1 MEHQQ
6 AADLIFGT
14 WPLKGDAT
22 REATEMALDVGYR
35 RIDTA
40 QWYENEAEVGDA
52 LRSAGLRRD
61 DVRIT
66 TKVKPDNIGPDRFLP
81 SVRESLDMLGLDR
94 VDLLL
99 MHWPVRDDAGFC
111 QTIEALNEARDRGWT
126 TTIGISNATTA
137 QMRRAV
143 EVTNAP
149 VLINQVEFHPLI
161 DQSKVQKV
169 AAELGIAL
177 EGYCSLGRGQ
187 ALGQS
192 ITQDIAAK
200 HGASEAQ
207 IILSWLL
214 AQGVSPVTMSTKRA
228 NAAAN
233 LASRALVLSPAEI
246 QAISTLRSRHLRVVS
261 IADLEPEW
269 DTPGV

>member
-1 MEHQQ
+1 LEHQQ
-6 AADLIFGT
+6 AAELIFGT
-14 WPLKGDAT
+14 WPLTGDAA

-81 SVRESLDMLGLDR
+81 SVRESLDRLGLDR

-99 MHWPVRDDAGFC
+99 IHWPVRDDARFC

-177 EGYCSLGRGQ
+177 EGYCSLGTRPSAWPIHYPGYCRQ
-187 ALGQS
+187 AWRIG
-192 ITQDIAAK
+192 
-200 HGASEAQ
+200 GADHPE
-207 IILSWLL
+207 
-214 AQGVSPVTMSTKRA
+214 
-228 NAAAN
+228 
-233 LASRALVLSPAEI
+233 LASRSGRFTCHHVDKARQRGGKSCFTRAGV
-246 QAISTLRSRHLRVVS
+246 
-261 IADLEPEW
+261 EPR
-269 DTPGV
+269 